1 LGGGVSVY
9 PVTALDYVPGVWV
22 RESHVVCNAHLFVLQ
37 INAAALETASVEKCT
52 AFLSAAWHREEAFD
66 RLGIQNV
73 TDFDSY

>member
-1 LGGGVSVY
+1 
-9 PVTALDYVPGVWV
+9 
-22 RESHVVCNAHLFVLQ
+22 VVCNAHLFVLQ